1 MSFRKNDSQQMTL
14 FDHALFGL
22 TAREQRA
29 LEHSWAKVFAEDVFP
44 SIDESRFSV
53 LYEVNTKSD
62 SAMLKEHLDEMEPY
76 VEEVTIFA
84 DGAYSGTENQEK
96 AARKNVKLITTD
108 LTGRDGTGDH
118 WGVQG

>member
-1 MSFRKNDSQQMTL
+1 MIPTTSTSLFTTVVERMSK
-14 FDHALFGL
+14 AGK
-22 TAREQRA
+22 
-29 LEHSWAKVFAEDVFP
+29 EHRGYVANIE
-44 SIDESRFSV
+44 ESVSEGGSV
-53 LYEVNTKSD
+53 VTDYTFEVNTKSD